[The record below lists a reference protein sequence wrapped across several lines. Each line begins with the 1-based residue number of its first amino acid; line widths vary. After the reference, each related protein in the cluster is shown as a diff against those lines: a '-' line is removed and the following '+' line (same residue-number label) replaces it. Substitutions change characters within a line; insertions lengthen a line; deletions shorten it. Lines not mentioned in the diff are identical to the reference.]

1 MIKIVLAVVV
11 VVVVTVFF
19 YNNTQVES
27 LKKMSTQLPNSQE
40 PVSSGSTYGLSV
52 DAVNQLST
60 KANDGDGNA
69 AFRLYQYYTFS
80 TEDKLQ
86 RRRWLEVAANAGNST
101 AQYNLAHGLLENKNF
116 AEARKWAL
124 AAQKNGDESAKN
136 LLAEIEKEQLK
147 GK

>member
-60 KANDGDGNA
+60 KANDGDA

-116 AEARKWAL
+116 TEARKWAL